1 MATPTFQDFTNPPF
15 KPAMRLVTAIT
26 NANPALVTTNI
37 PHLYSSGIIG
47 RLYVPQDFGMYQADQ
62 LFGAITVVND
72 TQFTIAID
80 TSTFDAFMNPGTNL
94 QKTAMVVPIGEITSY
109 TYAPKNNTLPN
120 ATPII
125 DAVIPVPPS
134 FIGYYQQES

>member
-1 MATPTFQDFTNPPF
+1 MVTPTFQDFTNPPF

-37 PHLYSSGIIG
+37 PHLYTSGIIA
-47 RLYVPQDFGMYQADQ
+47 RLYVPDDFGMVQANQ
-62 LFGAITVVND
+62 LFAPVTVINS

-80 TSTFDAFMNPGTNL
+80 TLSFDVFSNPGTNL
-94 QKTAMVVPIGEITSY
+94 QKTAMVVPIGEVTSY
-109 TYAPKNNTLPN
+109 IYAPKNNTLPN
-120 ATPII
+120 ATPIV

-134 FIGYYQQES
+134 FIGYPQ